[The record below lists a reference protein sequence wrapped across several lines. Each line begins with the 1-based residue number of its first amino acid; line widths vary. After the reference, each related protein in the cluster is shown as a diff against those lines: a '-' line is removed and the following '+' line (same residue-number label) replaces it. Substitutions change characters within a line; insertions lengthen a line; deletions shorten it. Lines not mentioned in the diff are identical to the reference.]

1 MSARRQD
8 TVRRALAG
16 LRAPDEAGAQER
28 AWATVRAAYADRPPA
43 APVRSRRRIAVV
55 PVVALALAAVALSP
69 AGATVRRIINRALSA
84 PHIAPATG
92 LSLPAPGRLL
102 VSDARGTWVVS
113 GSGAVRR
120 LGPWTQASWS
130 PRGLYVAVASAA
142 SVGAVDP
149 SGAVAWRLSVG
160 GVSDPRWYVPS
171 GYRVAY
177 RVGGNLRELAG
188 DGRGDHLVATGVAP
202 IAPAWRPG
210 HDFQLA
216 YVTRG
221 GAIVVRDGDTGA
233 RVWRSRPH
241 PGRPVA
247 LSWSPDGSRLSL
259 VTSVGAWLLL
269 PGQSPPLSVR
279 LPVRGP
285 LLAAAAS
292 PDGRRLALV
301 RGGATRQLQIADLT
315 TPTRPARTMLSGLAV
330 TGPTWSGDS
339 AWLLVSWSAQ
349 DQWLFVHV
357 AGRPRILAASRVA
370 GRFGSRGASMGR
382 VRVDGWC
389 CAP

>member
-1 MSARRQD
+1 MPVA
-8 TVRRALAG
+8 
-16 LRAPDEAGAQER
+16 AGAR
-28 AWATVRAAYADRPPA
+28 
-43 APVRSRRRIAVV
+43 
-55 PVVALALAAVALSP
+55 AAVALSP
-69 AGATVRRIINRALSA
+69 AGATVTRIINRALSA

-92 LSLPAPGRLL
+92 LSLPAAGQAAGVRRARHMGRLDQRRRPSPRPL
-102 VSDARGTWVVS
+102 DAGD
-113 GSGAVRR
+113 
-120 LGPWTQASWS
+120 WS
-130 PRGLYVAVASAA
+130 PRGQYVAVASAA
-142 SVGAVDP
+142 IGGGRRP
-149 SGAVAWRLSVG
+149 TGAVAWRLSVG

-301 RGGATRQLQIADLT
+301 RGGGRTR
-315 TPTRPARTMLSGLAV
+315 RSYRSRT
-330 TGPTWSGDS
+330 
-339 AWLLVSWSAQ
+339 
-349 DQWLFVHV
+349 
-357 AGRPRILAASRVA
+357 
-370 GRFGSRGASMGR
+370 
-382 VRVDGWC
+382 
-389 CAP
+389 